1 MTSYNGLLFVFV
13 HKFEYD
19 TILSPTV
26 SKTGISFTAS
36 DNDQQSLLQKQIW
49 LASLNNV
56 VLVVLFHYI
65 ASSY

>member
-26 SKTGISFTAS
+26 TKTGISFTAS
-36 DNDQQSLLQKQIW
+36 DNDHQSLLQKQNMAGITQ
-49 LASLNNV
+49 
-56 VLVVLFHYI
+56 
-65 ASSY
+65 